1 MHYVS
6 LKFKKTDILSVSHS
20 WSSWEGIV
28 AIVSTDL
35 LHHFKLMTN
44 KVLQHSGSTYCISNM
59 EPFHITSQQPYWCSK
74 TIKRQSYWGTKPI
87 LWKLISF
94 LMLTLSF
101 VPINLHGCCSREWKR
116 FMVQQ
121 YRLEALREGLSSAL
135 SWPLRV
141 ESLLTFPAVSISST
155 FNGHPSTSISVS

>member
-1 MHYVS
+1 ME
-6 LKFKKTDILSVSHS
+6 FMGRNRGHS
-20 WSSWEGIV
+20 IDWFTPSFQINDKQS
-28 AIVSTDL
+28 ASTQRIYL
-35 LHHFKLMTN
+35 LYQQYGAF
-44 KVLQHSGSTYCISNM
+44 
-59 EPFHITSQQPYWCSK
+59 SQQPYWCSK